1 MPMDNAAKQ
10 QENTPLAEWV
20 KKISQQDMPIF
31 DRTAREATGVAGNQ
45 SSSAAQLAR
54 VVLNDPAFTARVLRM
69 ANSALYNHGNHTIS
83 TVSRAVVILGFE
95 AIKSIC
101 ITVAALD
108 SLTANP
114 DKTNPYKDR
123 VLKEIAR
130 SFHAAVQARK
140 LAESQH
146 LRCVEEVFIA
156 ALLHHLGE
164 MAFWCFA
171 EDIGRDLEQAMSRK
185 GAISSRVEKTL
196 LGFSFNELTQEL
208 CDEWKLGELLKSSLI
223 QAKTKDARITHVLL
237 GHDIAQCVEK
247 GWSEPGVNEH
257 LTKLAKNLKMDYAA
271 FKELVYSG
279 ANEARDIIKN
289 YGAEIV
295 SQFIPL
301 PKEFGKQDS
310 NPASAHKPLAEELQ
324 KQPKYYDT
332 NAQLQLKIMR
342 EVSDLMAHKFDINL
356 VLETILEGVYRAVGL
371 DRVMFSLLNPRRTEL
386 KPKHAFGWQVVDKH
400 KFAFTVTLPTQN
412 QMQDPTQ
419 DWLSLSLLKKTP
431 LWVKD
436 IQEPQYAK
444 GMTKT
449 LESLCGGSP
458 FFLFPVVAKNE
469 AIGLFY
475 ADRHASGRELSQEL
489 YESFEHFC
497 RQANL
502 AFVLATQK

>member
-1 MPMDNAAKQ
+1 MPLENEAKQ
-10 QENTPLAEWV
+10 EENTLLTEWV

-31 DRTAREATGVAGNQ
+31 DRTAREAAGVAGNQ
-45 SSSAAQLAR
+45 SSSAVQLAR

-69 ANSALYNHGNHTIS
+69 ANSALYNHGNHTIN
-83 TVSRAVVILGFE
+83 TVSRAVVMLGFE

-108 SLTANP
+108 SLTANSHQS
-114 DKTNPYKDR
+114 NRYKDK

-140 LAESQH
+140 LAESQN

-156 ALLHHLGE
+156 ALLYHLGE

-171 EDIGRDLEQAMSRK
+171 EDIGQDLEQAMARK
-185 GAISSRVEKTL
+185 GVVSSRAEKSI

-208 CDEWKLGELLKSSLI
+208 CDEWKLGELLKSSLT
-223 QAKTKDARITHVLL
+223 QAKHKTKDGRIAHVLL
-237 GHDIAQCVEK
+237 GHDIAQWVEK
-247 GWSEPGVNEH
+247 GWSEPGVTEH
-257 LTKLAKNLKMDYAA
+257 LAKVAKNLNMDYAV

-279 ANEARDIIKN
+279 AKEARDVIKN

-295 SQFIPL
+295 SQYIPL
-301 PKEFGKQDS
+301 PKELS
-310 NPASAHKPLAEELQ
+310 NQETIPTSAHKSGAEEPQ
-324 KQPKYYDT
+324 KQPKYYET

-342 EVSDLMAHKFDINL
+342 EVSDLMERKFDINL

-386 KPKHAFGWQVVDKH
+386 KPKHAFGWQAVDKH
-400 KFAFTVTLPTQN
+400 KFAFAVTLQGHG
-412 QMQDPTQ
+412 QDPAQ
-419 DWLSLSLLKKTP
+419 DWLSGSLLKKTP
-431 LWVKD
+431 LWVRDVK
-436 IQEPQYAK
+436 EPKYAK
-444 GMTKT
+444 GMTKA

-475 ADRHASGRELSQEL
+475 ADRHASGRELNQEL